1 MQAQA
6 CCFAFLLLP
15 CLRQTSAHLGVTPI
29 PALTAKSPPRARLLR
44 HVPSPL
50 LPKPHRAS
58 TNQATT
64 LTVCSCVSTNQPV
77 LPLAR
82 ARTARCEHGAIVK
95 QRRKGRSPVCTLERT
110 LIIGQQQHC
119 AVGGGALQIHVSRP
133 ASTQTHTDTHR
144 HTQTHTDT
152 HRHTQT
158 HTDKH
163 RHTHRQTQTHAD
175 TPL

>member
-1 MQAQA
+1 M
-6 CCFAFLLLP
+6 
-15 CLRQTSAHLGVTPI
+15 
-29 PALTAKSPPRARLLR
+29 
-44 HVPSPL
+44 PSPL

-119 AVGGGALQIHVSRP
+119 AVGGGGIANPCV
-133 ASTQTHTDTHR
+133 ASCKHTDTHR

-158 HTDKH
+158 NTDTH
-163 RHTHRQTQTHAD
+163 RHTQTHPFNAPCTPTAD
-175 TPL
+175 GCCLGIGPTVSGLPKEVDQEEDEWGKGRDTQS